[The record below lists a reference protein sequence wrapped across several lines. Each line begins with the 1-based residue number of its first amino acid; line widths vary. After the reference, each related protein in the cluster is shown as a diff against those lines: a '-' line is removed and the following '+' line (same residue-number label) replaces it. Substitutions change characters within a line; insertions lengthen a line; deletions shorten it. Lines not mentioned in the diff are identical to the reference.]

1 MSDGVLEPGNAHRC
15 PTVKGESSVRYVC
28 GECIAGRNSE
38 AWLLKRATHAAMS
51 CSRAPFISG
60 AYRSPALTVTDKRE
74 RHIAHSRVARWRT
87 VVPSKRVCA
96 GGFRHPHSCRLPDRS
111 SIWAVMRVFS
121 QPSVARSRFLIQKL
135 HHNVVQHLPCVS
147 VFLLFLDVVYSAG
160 FFINIIYF
168 DVNPTCQISK
178 IM

>member
-28 GECIAGRNSE
+28 GDCIAGRSSE

-51 CSRAPFISG
+51 CRRAPFISG

-121 QPSVARSRFLIQKL
+121 QPSVAR
-135 HHNVVQHLPCVS
+135 LPRSQGIGDTTTTALDQGLTINLCVTIGGRMES
-147 VFLLFLDVVYSAG
+147 
-160 FFINIIYF
+160 
-168 DVNPTCQISK
+168 PTEHERRLSGRK
-178 IM
+178 P